1 MQFGIRRLLI
11 IVAAV
16 AVLCALYVAARNLS
30 KAVYYAQRRQAES
43 VLAEIKGIS
52 DIKLHSHVDIVE
64 EVNSSRFSVDGQ
76 PNSIIAIGGLGHYED
91 EGKFAVN
98 RIGKWQFRTFGRRY
112 GGAYNAS
119 TGQPV
124 ESDYFGWHIQLGTAS
139 PYGDLIPFEINTLQ
153 DVVDHYAELVRLFET
168 WPREAEPG
176 TVTLEDGTTQ
186 YFYVIEDVTQ

>member
-11 IVAAV
+11 VVAAV

-112 GGAYNAS
+112 GGRIMQALAS
-119 TGQPV
+119 
-124 ESDYFGWHIQLGTAS
+124 QLSRTTSAGISNWGPPALT
-139 PYGDLIPFEINTLQ
+139 
-153 DVVDHYAELVRLFET
+153 ET
-168 WPREAEPG
+168 
-176 TVTLEDGTTQ
+176 
-186 YFYVIEDVTQ
+186 